1 MRREFG
7 DERVVAAT
15 AKRRRVAR
23 CTYAALATLVA
34 ARTRL
39 VGAVGYRLFRS
50 RCCFLLH
57 RRWHR
62 ARARRRLILAELQT
76 LANKHSDDDVAYA
89 SSLHQ
94 LLRRAARR
102 YALDAHQRQGEDWR
116 EVLARVPVDTA
127 TLDKLMTLDA
137 RMYQP
142 CAEFDRTG
150 VQAAVYRW
158 LDTALRHEKAVAG
171 SAKHA

>member
-1 MRREFG
+1 MSVLLPPPQSDVALRDVHMPPSPPWWPPAPGWWVLLGIVCFAL
-7 DERVVAAT
+7 VV
-15 AKRRRVAR
+15 VF
-23 CTYAALATLVA
+23 
-34 ARTRL
+34 
-39 VGAVGYRLFRS
+39 LF
-50 RCCFLLH
+50 H

-62 ARARRRLILAELQT
+62 ARARRRLILAELQI
-76 LANKHSDDDVAYA
+76 LASKHSDDDVAYA

-142 CAEFDRTG
+142 RAEFDRTG
-150 VQAAVYRW
+150 VQAAAYRW

-171 SAKHA
+171 SAEHA

>member
-1 MRREFG
+1 MNGLFPQPQSDVALRDVHMPPAPPWWPPAPGWWVLFG
-7 DERVVAAT
+7 VI
-15 AKRRRVAR
+15 
-23 CTYAALATLVA
+23 CFALVLVF
-34 ARTRL
+34 
-39 VGAVGYRLFRS
+39 LFY
-50 RCCFLLH
+50 

-62 ARARRRLILAELQT
+62 VRARRQQILAELQT
-76 LANKHSDDDVAYA
+76 LASRHSSDDVAYA

-102 YALDAHQRQGEDWR
+102 YALDAHQRQGEGWR

-127 TLDKLMTLDA
+127 TLDALMTLDA

-142 CAEFDRTG
+142 RADFDRTG
-150 VQAAVYRW
+150 VQAAAYRW

-171 SAKHA
+171 SAEHA